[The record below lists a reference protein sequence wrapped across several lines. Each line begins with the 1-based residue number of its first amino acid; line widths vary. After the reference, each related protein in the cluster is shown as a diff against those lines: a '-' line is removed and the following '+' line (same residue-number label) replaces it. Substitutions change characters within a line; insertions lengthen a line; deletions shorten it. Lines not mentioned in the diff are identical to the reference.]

1 MLMHHSA
8 QFIVDSEYAA
18 YDKTIQI
25 THVIPL
31 YDGTPC
37 TPQFQTLLLELII
50 NAAVPPRHINVSYF
64 GTILPTK
71 PTPPE

>member
-25 THVIPL
+25 THMVNH
-31 YDGTPC
+31 
-37 TPQFQTLLLELII
+37 TLCLKYICSFRSSCLNCLSMQKTHLVKSMWATLAPFCWPSQHHQ
-50 NAAVPPRHINVSYF
+50 N
-64 GTILPTK
+64 
-71 PTPPE
+71 